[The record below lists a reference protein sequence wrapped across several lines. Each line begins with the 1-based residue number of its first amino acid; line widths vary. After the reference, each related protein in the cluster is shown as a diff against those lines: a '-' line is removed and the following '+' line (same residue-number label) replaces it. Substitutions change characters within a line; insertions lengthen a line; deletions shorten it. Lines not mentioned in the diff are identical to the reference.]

1 MNKIDT
7 TEDTRRKTK
16 ERLIR
21 KKDGMRDL
29 IMLNRG

>member
-7 TEDTRRKTK
+7 IEDTKRKAK

-21 KKDGMRDL
+21 KKDGMRNL
-29 IMLNRG
+29 IMYNRG